1 MDDHHLNYITKLKK
15 KKKKKVPV
23 TFICQPDIPLARAGM
38 TNAWQSIYLTLLSTK
53 G

>member
-15 KKKKKVPV
+15 KKEKKVLV

-38 TNAWQSIYLTLLSTK
+38 INAWQSIYLTLLSTK